1 MASAAPDH
9 DHEPGADPGFQA
21 GELHFEAPDGVA
33 SLRGDWTL
41 RALTPGIAALRRR
54 LATVPSTARW
64 QLGGAGRLDSFGA
77 TLLWQAWGR
86 RWPEHIELSDER
98 RQFIEEVAAAAAHPL
113 PMPPRFTVIDAV
125 VLLGAALLNLFS
137 HAGDFVRLL
146 GQLLLDLLR
155 LASRPREWPLLEI
168 SANLHKVGVKA
179 MPVTALVGFLIGV
192 VLSYLSALQLKAFG
206 ADIFIVNILGLGII
220 RELGPV
226 LVSVLVAGRSG
237 SAMTA
242 QLGVM
247 RVTEEVDALAAMGI
261 SRTIRLVLPKVV
273 ALTLAM
279 PLLVLW
285 TSAVALA
292 GGMLS
297 AWVQLDLSFAFFI
310 ETLPRV
316 VPLANVY
323 IGLVKG
329 AVFGLLI
336 ALVACHFGLRVAPN
350 TESLSTNTTAS
361 VVSAITLVILVDAV
375 FAIATRNIGVPI

>member
-1 MASAAPDH
+1 LTPA
-9 DHEPGADPGFQA
+9 
-21 GELHFEAPDGVA
+21 LA
-33 SLRGDWTL
+33 SLRK
-41 RALTPGIAALRRR
+41 R
-54 LATVPSTARW
+54 LAQVPQGACW
-64 QLGGAGRLDSFGA
+64 QLQTLARLDSFGA
-77 TLLWQAWGR
+77 TLLWRAWGQ
-86 RWPEHIELSDER
+86 RWPERLELSDAH
-98 RQFIEEVAAAAAHPL
+98 RQLLEEVARASTQPIPPAAAFGVL
-113 PMPPRFTVIDAV
+113 EAV
-125 VLLGAALLNLFS
+125 ALLGTALLGLGR
-137 HAGDFVRLL
+137 HLIDFLRLL
-146 GQLLLDLLR
+146 GQLVFDLGHLLR
-155 LASRPREWPLLEI
+155 RPREWPLLEI

-247 RVTEEVDALAAMGI
+247 RVTEEIDALAAMGI
-261 SRTIRLVLPKVV
+261 SRTRRLVLPKVL

-285 TSAVALA
+285 TSAVALL
-292 GGMLS
+292 GGMVS
-297 AWVQLDLSFAFFI
+297 AWVQLDLSFGFFI

-316 VPLANVY
+316 VPIANLY
-323 IGLVKG
+323 IGLAKG
-329 AVFGLLI
+329 AAFGLVI

-350 TESLSTNTTAS
+350 TESLSANTTAS

-375 FAIATRNIGVPI
+375 FAIATRSIGIPI